1 MDMLDEF
8 DDYMNAQRKSLA
20 TKAIT
25 ATTTVKMD
33 AAKDTA
39 TTTDVEMDA
48 ATATIKMDADTTTVE
63 MDAATVAPKH
73 KGSDS
78 PAVVEIAIE
87 KRKRCDSLVGV
98 EINVATTTVE
108 IDAAT
113 FAVKINASTVAVEIN
128 VVIVAAKNWVAIAR
142 LLATAKQQVVHNA
155 KLYFGFAHP
164 IVEIAGTNDSRL
176 VAFVEKLAAGCWL
189 LAVVQS
195 WFLNL

>member
-48 ATATIKMDADTTTVE
+48 ATATIKMDAAIATVE
-63 MDAATVAPKH
+63 MDAATAAPKH

-98 EINVATTTVE
+98 EINALQPPS
-108 IDAAT
+108 
-113 FAVKINASTVAVEIN
+113 KLMPLQLPS
-128 VVIVAAKNWVAIAR
+128 KSMPLHPPLKSMPLQS
-142 LLATAKQQVVHNA
+142 LLKSMP
-155 KLYFGFAHP
+155 L
-164 IVEIAGTNDSRL
+164 
-176 VAFVEKLAAGCWL
+176 
-189 LAVVQS
+189 
-195 WFLNL
+195 